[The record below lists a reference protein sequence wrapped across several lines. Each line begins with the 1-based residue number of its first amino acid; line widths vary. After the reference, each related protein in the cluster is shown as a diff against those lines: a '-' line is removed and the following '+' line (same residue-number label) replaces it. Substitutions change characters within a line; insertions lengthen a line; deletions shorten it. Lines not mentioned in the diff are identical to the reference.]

1 MLCLKDKDEL
11 IDEAWRSGSSTPG
24 SELQQELVDDKV
36 KRPHVVKGKLLEH
49 LPLSGRRSGCL
60 KFKCEPKRSR
70 RLSVGTNLQLTL
82 TPLGAISQQTLLGT
96 YVLLLAEQGRVV

>member
-1 MLCLKDKDEL
+1 M
-11 IDEAWRSGSSTPG
+11 
-24 SELQQELVDDKV
+24 
-36 KRPHVVKGKLLEH
+36 VKGKLLEH

-70 RLSVGTNLQLTL
+70 RLSVGTNLQLTI

-96 YVLLLAEQGRVV
+96 YVLLLAVRGALGSRADMTGQREEPSLVQYKRGLLWED

>member
-11 IDEAWRSGSSTPG
+11 IYEARRSGSSTPG

-49 LPLSGRRSGCL
+49 LPLSGRRSRCL
-60 KFKCEPKRSR
+60 KFKCEPKRSH

-82 TPLGAISQQTLLGT
+82 TLLGAISQQTVLGT